1 MYYQVLIH
9 INDQGGT
16 IISSS
21 GTRTLNADAIDNMVV
36 KIQDLG
42 HIFLHLV
49 GSLVGILRWTNE
61 QSVLIVLSGVWRR
74 ATALAGD

>member
-9 INDQGGT
+9 INDQGDS
-16 IISSS
+16 IMSSS

-42 HIFLHLV
+42 HIFPIWWDPCGNSKV
-49 GSLVGILRWTNE
+49 DNE
-61 QSVLIVLSGVWRR
+61 QVIDYWQ
-74 ATALAGD
+74 LAYTFAG